1 MYAFNYERPANLA
14 AAQALLAAGGNALAG
29 GQTMIAAMK
38 QRLQQPETVVD
49 LGAISTLA
57 GIRKEGNNLVIGAMT
72 RHQDVADNAEVRQHI
87 PALAALAD
95 GIGDKQIRTMGTL
108 GGSVANND
116 PAACYPSAVL
126 ALGATVHTDDNN
138 KIYRYNG
145 TAWVASFTPFIKTDG
160 SGRVEGLQKADGTDG
175 YWVMVANA
183 FQIWNGTSSEAP
195 FEVVGGF
202 TYIKSA
208 IIQNAAIGTAHIQ
221 DAAVQ
226 TLKIAGNAVTIP
238 LSDTRSG
245 STITGSGSYVEV
257 CSVDILCPV
266 DMPLLCFM
274 SSQQGYTGSASWG
287 CEIKVDGSLVT
298 NRGGL
303 SPNDA
308 PMAQKTVWVTAG
320 WHTVTG
326 HWYGQN
332 SSISTNENE
341 LAVFGAAR

>member
-126 ALGATVHTDDNN
+126 ALGATVHTDKRTIAADDFFQGLYTTALEAGELITAISFPIPQ
-138 KIYRYNG
+138 KAAYAKFRQPASRFALVGVFVAQTAAGARVAITGAGNG
-145 TAWVASFTPFIKTDG
+145 VMRHAGLEAALSASFTPEAVTKVAIDA
-160 SGRVEGLQKADGTDG
+160 SELNADLH
-175 YWVMVANA
+175 A
-183 FQIWNGTSSEAP
+183 
-195 FEVVGGF
+195 
-202 TYIKSA
+202 SA
-208 IIQNAAIGTAHIQ
+208 AYRAHLIT
-221 DAAVQ
+221 VQ
-226 TLKIAGNAVTIP
+226 TQRAVKQAN
-238 LSDTRSG
+238 G
-245 STITGSGSYVEV
+245 
-257 CSVDILCPV
+257 
-266 DMPLLCFM
+266 
-274 SSQQGYTGSASWG
+274 
-287 CEIKVDGSLVT
+287 
-298 NRGGL
+298 
-303 SPNDA
+303 
-308 PMAQKTVWVTAG
+308 
-320 WHTVTG
+320 
-326 HWYGQN
+326 
-332 SSISTNENE
+332 
-341 LAVFGAAR
+341 